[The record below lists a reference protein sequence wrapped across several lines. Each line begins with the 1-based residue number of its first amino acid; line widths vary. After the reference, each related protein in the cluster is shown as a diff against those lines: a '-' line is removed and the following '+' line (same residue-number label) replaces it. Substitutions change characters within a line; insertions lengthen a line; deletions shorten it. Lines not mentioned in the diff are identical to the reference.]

1 MRLCPQA
8 TNRWPADAPSRAPR
22 NLAGFVLLALALT
35 RYLQTK
41 LYSTIVDLQ
50 FDATTIV
57 RLEL

>member
-1 MRLCPQA
+1 MHRREHREELGRL
-8 TNRWPADAPSRAPR
+8 
-22 NLAGFVLLALALT
+22 LLLALALT

-41 LYSTIVDLQ
+41 LYSTVADLQ